1 MDTNKLKDHYQKNV
15 VIDNNILTDF
25 MELNAALEIDYM
37 NTLNQLFNKIIIPTP
52 ILDNETFR
60 ENLRNLKY
68 DEGVINGETGY
79 SILIELNNLEDKSAK
94 QLSEYDRYLIA
105 IAFEKDL
112 LAVSNDKPMREIC
125 KKKNIEITGTL
136 GIISSA
142 YENQLISF
150 KQMEEAYR
158 YLFSEESSCYLNNE
172 LKIMVYEHYSIKN
185 K

>member
-79 SILIELNNLEDKSAK
+79 SILIELNNLEDKSIGSKA
-94 QLSEYDRYLIA
+94 R
-105 IAFEKDL
+105 
-112 LAVSNDKPMREIC
+112 VVN
-125 KKKNIEITGTL
+125 
-136 GIISSA
+136 
-142 YENQLISF
+142 
-150 KQMEEAYR
+150 
-158 YLFSEESSCYLNNE
+158 
-172 LKIMVYEHYSIKN
+172 
-185 K
+185 